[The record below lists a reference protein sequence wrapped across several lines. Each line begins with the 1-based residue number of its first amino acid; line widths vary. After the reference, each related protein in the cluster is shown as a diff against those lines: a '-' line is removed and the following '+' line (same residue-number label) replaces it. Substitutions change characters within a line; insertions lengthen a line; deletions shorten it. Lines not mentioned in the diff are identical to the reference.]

1 MIFHVIG
8 YGDVEVD
15 AKFVGAFVLAD
26 SVGRP
31 EHHGFGHIAN
41 NPLETCTVD
50 FVGHEHEL
58 LVPVIPVLWN
68 VGSVKLVGYV
78 NMSVISGCSSYD
90 GLRWYPRVGVQSI
103 VDSRYVEQQSGS

>member
-58 LVPVIPVLWN
+58 LVPVIPVYHAFATKTN
-68 VGSVKLVGYV
+68 TTMTKSFPQKL
-78 NMSVISGCSSYD
+78 
-90 GLRWYPRVGVQSI
+90 
-103 VDSRYVEQQSGS
+103 